1 MRNILIALDGTWN
14 QPGQRD
20 QDRVVPSNVVKMVRA
35 AAIDAL
41 GAEHNLHGAQAPRSN
56 AGNDRQ
62 LRYYDAGV
70 GTSGRIDKLWGG
82 VAGRGLF
89 GNMRQAYSWLMRHYR
104 DGDRL
109 FLIGFSR
116 GAFAA
121 RSLAG
126 MLDLCGI
133 PRQVSPRT
141 PRYTPPTARQAEQ
154 ITQHATRLY
163 RMKPGSARNI
173 AIREFRAR
181 HYSNDGTVHFIGVWD
196 TVGALGLPTRGPFGW
211 LTRRRHGFH
220 NARLGTNI
228 INAYH
233 ALAINEKRAPFQ
245 PTLWQCPLPQQIQN
259 IEQVWFAGVHSNV
272 GGGYVDA
279 GLSDIALK
287 WMLEKAEQHGLLIN
301 HDYVKQ
307 RIDPN
312 VFGELRCSL
321 SPMYRA
327 PLLGRAGPR
336 EILTGAPGES
346 IHPSVL
352 QRWEAPSR
360 PEDPPANLLLS

>member
-35 AAIDAL
+35 AAID
-41 GAEHNLHGAQAPRSN
+41 ES
-56 AGNDRQ
+56 AGGDDKQ

-70 GTSGRIDKLWGG
+70 GTAGRIDKIWGG

-89 GNMRQAYSWLMRHYR
+89 GNMRQAYAWLMQHYR

-126 MLDLCGI
+126 LLDVCGI
-133 PRQVSPRT
+133 PRQVSPQA
-141 PRYTPPTARQAEQ
+141 PRFSPPNAQQAAQISRQA
-154 ITQHATRLY
+154 TRIY
-163 RMKPGSARNI
+163 RMSAGPARNI
-173 AIREFRAR
+173 ATRNFRAR
-181 HYSNDGTVHFIGVWD
+181 HYSNDGTVNFIGVWD
-196 TVGALGLPTRGPFGW
+196 TVGALGLPTRGPVGW

-228 INAYH
+228 LNAYH

-245 PTLWQCPLPQQIQN
+245 PTLWQWPLPQQIQN

-301 HDYVKQ
+301 HDYVQQ

-336 EILTGAPGES
+336 EILTGAPGEA
-346 IHPSVL
+346 IHPTAL
-352 QRWEAPSR
+352 QRWQAPSR
-360 PEDPPANLLLS
+360 PEEPPANVLQRPTA